1 LEAIAKLAIARPRR
15 IIAAALLIMIGA
27 AIFGLPVVK
36 GLPAGGFR
44 DPTSESWRA
53 SRELSDTFGH
63 GDMQLVISV
72 KSDAGAQSTAAST
85 AGTGLVAWLHSFPF
99 VTDVQSPWTAPPQV
113 ASALVNERGDT
124 GLVVAGITGGE
135 AGAQKHAAMLADAV
149 PHFNDVTVTVGGE
162 VMGYV
167 QVTDQTK
174 NDLLLM
180 EAIAFPLMFVALVW
194 VFGGVLAAA
203 LPLAVGAFAIVGS
216 MAVLRAISYATDVSV
231 FALNITL
238 AMGLALSVDYTLLMI
253 SRFRDELAPGVTR
266 DEALART
273 VVTAGR
279 TVLFSATTVA
289 LSMVALALF
298 PMYFLKSFAY
308 AGVAVVAFA
317 AFAAVVLTPAAI
329 VLLGNRLDAL
339 DIRQAIRRVL
349 GRPELLPRPVQQTG
363 WYRWSK
369 FVMRHAVP
377 AGLLVMA
384 LLLVLG
390 APLLGIRW
398 GFPDDR
404 VLPGSFS
411 ARQLGD
417 QLRSE
422 FMVNSQTDV
431 FVVIPDVTGLPDG
444 ELDNYAAELSQVPDV
459 VSVSSPGGAFIDGR
473 RTGPSVA
480 ATGSRSGSAFFTV
493 STNSPL
499 FSEASE
505 AQLDRLHAVTPPAGR
520 AIELTGRAQIN
531 HDSSAAVTSRVPLV
545 LSIIAAITFV
555 LLYLMTGSLVLP
567 AKALILNVLSLSA
580 AFGALVWIFQDGHLG
595 AFGTTAT
602 GTLVANIP
610 VLLFCMA
617 FGLSMDYE
625 VFLIARIREY
635 WEQSAKTRADNDES
649 VALGLARTGRV
660 VTAAALLM
668 AITFAALTSAQVSFM
683 RMFGL
688 GVALA
693 VLVDATLVRMVLL
706 PAFMRVLGRLNWWA
720 PAALSQL
727 HQRIGISESG
737 DSSDLAT
744 PKIPVTSA
752 GVAQS

>member
-1 LEAIAKLAIARPRR
+1 MLQAIAKLAIARPRR
-15 IIAAALLIMIGA
+15 IIAAALLITVGA

-36 GLPAGGFR
+36 SLPAGGFR
-44 DPTSESWRA
+44 DPTSESWHA
-53 SRELSDTFGH
+53 SRVLSDKFGH
-63 GDMQLVISV
+63 GDMQLVIAV
-72 KSDAGAQSTAAST
+72 KSDAGAQSPAART
-85 AGTGLVAWLHSFPF
+85 AGTGLVTWLYHFPF
-99 VTDVQSPWTAPPQV
+99 VSNVKSAWTAPPRV
-113 ASALVNERGDT
+113 ASALVSKDGNT

-135 AGAQKHAAMLADAV
+135 AGAQKHAAALAHTV
-149 PHFNDVTVTVGGE
+149 PHFDDVTITVGGE

-203 LPLAVGAFAIVGS
+203 LPLAVGGFAIVGS
-216 MAVLRAISYATDVSV
+216 MAVLRAISCATDVSV
-231 FALNITL
+231 FALNLTL
-238 AMGLALSVDYTLLMI
+238 AMGLALSVDYTLLVI
-253 SRFRDELAPGVTR
+253 SRFRDELAAGAAP
-266 DEALART
+266 DEALVRT
-273 VVTAGR
+273 MATAGR

-308 AGVAVVAFA
+308 AGVAVVALA

-329 VLLGNRLDAL
+329 VLLGNRLDTL
-339 DIRQAIRRVL
+339 DVRHAIRRAL
-349 GRPELLPRPVQQTG
+349 RRPEPLPRPVQETG

-377 AGLLVMA
+377 AGVLVMA
-384 LLLVLG
+384 VLFMLG

-404 VLPGSFS
+404 VLPRSFS

-417 QLRSE
+417 ELRSG
-422 FMVNSQTDV
+422 FAVNSQTDV
-431 FVVIPDVTGLPDG
+431 FVVMPDVTEVPDD
-444 ELDNYAAELSQVPDV
+444 ELDSYAADLSRIPDV
-459 VSVSSPGGAFIDGR
+459 VSVSSPAGTFVHGRLVGA
-473 RTGPSVA
+473 PVA
-480 ATGSRSGSAFFTV
+480 ATGSKDGSAFFTV
-493 STNSPL
+493 STNVPL

-505 AQLDRLHAVTPPAGR
+505 AQLARLHAVTPPAGR
-520 AIELTGRAQIN
+520 AVELTGRAQIN
-531 HDSSAAVTSRVPLV
+531 HDSSTAVTSRVPLV
-545 LSIIAAITFV
+545 LSIIAAIAFV
-555 LLYLMTGSLVLP
+555 LLYLLTGSFVLP

-595 AFGTTAT
+595 ALGTTAT

-635 WEQSAKTRADNDES
+635 WIKSAKTRADNDES
-649 VALGLARTGRV
+649 VALGVARTGRV

-668 AITFAALTSAQVSFM
+668 AITFTALTSAQVSFM

-688 GVALA
+688 GVTLA

-706 PAFMRVLGRLNWWA
+706 PAFMHVLGRLNWWA
-720 PAALSQL
+720 PARLTRL
-727 HQRIGISESG
+727 YQRIGISES
-737 DSSDLAT
+737 DDLSELPSPGIPAT
-744 PKIPVTSA
+744 GA
-752 GVAQS
+752 AVA